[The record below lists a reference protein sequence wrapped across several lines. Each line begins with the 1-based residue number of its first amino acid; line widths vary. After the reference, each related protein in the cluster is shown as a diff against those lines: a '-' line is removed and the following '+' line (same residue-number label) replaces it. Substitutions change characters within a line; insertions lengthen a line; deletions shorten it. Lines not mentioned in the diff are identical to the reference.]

1 MKESDQLATSFITP
15 FGMYCYVAMP
25 FGLRNAGATYQR
37 CIQHVFGD
45 HIGRTVE
52 ACVDDIVVKTRK
64 ANVLVSDL
72 CIAFGCLRANGVKL
86 NPEKCVFGVPRG
98 MLLGY
103 IVSQRGIE
111 AIPERVAALERMGPI
126 RDLKG
131 VQRVLGCLAALS
143 RFISRLGEK
152 GLPLYR
158 LLKKHE
164 HFSWTVEAQEALD
177 KLKASLTHAPI
188 LTPPQDSEPLYL
200 YVAATTQV
208 VSAVI
213 MVERAEEGHALPVQ
227 RPVYYIS
234 EVLSETKARYPQ
246 VRKPLYAVVLAR
258 RKLHHYFEA
267 HPVTVVSS
275 FR

>member
-1 MKESDQLATSFITP
+1 
-15 FGMYCYVAMP
+15 
-25 FGLRNAGATYQR
+25 
-37 CIQHVFGD
+37 
-45 HIGRTVE
+45 
-52 ACVDDIVVKTRK
+52 
-64 ANVLVSDL
+64 
-72 CIAFGCLRANGVKL
+72 
-86 NPEKCVFGVPRG
+86 

-111 AIPERVAALERMGPI
+111 ANPKKVAALERMGPI

-143 RFISRLGEK
+143 RSISRLGEK
-152 GLPLYR
+152 GLPFYR

-177 KLKASLTHAPI
+177 KLKASLAHAPI
-188 LTPPQDSEPLYL
+188 LTPLQNSEPLYL

-213 MVERAEEGHALPVQ
+213 VVERAEEGHALPVQ

-234 EVLSETKARYPQ
+234 EVLSETKACYPQ
-246 VRKPLYAVVLAR
+246 V
-258 RKLHHYFEA
+258 
-267 HPVTVVSS
+267 
-275 FR
+275 